1 MTPRA
6 RPPGSRLDDLTEP
19 DILDVI
25 DGDGESLFL
34 RGQALA
40 RELQVHRFAIQEL
53 RTKLSVLRDE
63 VSLLD
68 DHNPIEHLSHRVKS
82 PTSIVEKLRRK
93 ELPITLLTAPI
104 GFETLAT
111 RIWADAEAVFLAEAA
126 LASIVLVALSGVLT
140 WLVVVRR
147 SDRLA

>member
-1 MTPRA
+1 VVFWSVQLPEAWGLYQSFVMLVFAYVVHLGVQSLRAAQVAVGSVPR
-6 RPPGSRLDDLTEP
+6 RLDESARMLGAGRTRRFVTVDLP
-19 DILDVI
+19 LMLP
-25 DGDGESLFL
+25 G
-34 RGQALA
+34 LA
-40 RELQVHRFAIQEL
+40 AGGGLVL
-53 RTKLSVLRDE
+53 LS
-63 VSLLD
+63 
-68 DHNPIEHLSHRVKS
+68 
-82 PTSIVEKLRRK
+82 TMK